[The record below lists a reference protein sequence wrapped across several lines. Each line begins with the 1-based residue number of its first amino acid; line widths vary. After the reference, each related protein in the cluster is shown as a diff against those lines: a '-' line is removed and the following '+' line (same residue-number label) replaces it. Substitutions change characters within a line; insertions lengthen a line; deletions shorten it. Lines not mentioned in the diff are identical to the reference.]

1 MPTMYVYTTEELG
14 TANNKVAFTCYPAQA
29 LDALPDV
36 ESVSNNNTGY
46 DISTLHV
53 TEIEVDNDI
62 VANGA
67 IHMVDFNETND
78 GFIVTKG

>member
-14 TANNKVAFTCYPAQA
+14 TANNKVAFTSYPKQA
-29 LDALPDV
+29 LVALEAG
-36 ESVSNNNTGY
+36 ESVSNNHTGY